1 MSNLQVPDPGLLC
14 KLENFVL
21 DNAEDHCLDVR
32 IVCADGEFCWSSILL
47 SAISPVMKSLLLP
60 QTSSE
65 AEQVLLLELTENPL
79 KPSDLAWLPKIPVL
93 LVNTSP
99 L

>member
-1 MSNLQVPDPGLLC
+1 MYLYNSLGGLLLDQPFASC
-14 KLENFVL
+14 EEQEEQVEQEEQELEEQEELVEL
-21 DNAEDHCLDVR
+21 VE
-32 IVCADGEFCWSSILL
+32 
-47 SAISPVMKSLLLP
+47 
-60 QTSSE
+60 E